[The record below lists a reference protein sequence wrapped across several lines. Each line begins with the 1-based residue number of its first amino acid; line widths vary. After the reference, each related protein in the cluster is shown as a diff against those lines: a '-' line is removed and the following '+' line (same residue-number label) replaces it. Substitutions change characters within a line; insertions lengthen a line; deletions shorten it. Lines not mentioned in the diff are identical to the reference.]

1 MKPQG
6 TGQGQGLEVVY
17 TYSIS
22 QMCLKMCERA
32 LGGVSSL
39 LWKVFKH
46 RER

>member
-6 TGQGQGLEVVY
+6 TGQGQGLQA
-17 TYSIS
+17 IS